1 MTAKSAS
8 VIDQEI
14 AKRVLAHRT
23 QLGLSQT
30 EVGEKLGVTFQQVQK
45 YEKGINR
52 IGAGRLFQ
60 MAAVFNIPVEALF
73 PKPVPLDEV
82 SAPPPPRELYSDILF
97 TADGRRMCLAF
108 AKIEDA
114 NVRKKVIAL
123 VEALTEPDDQ

>member
-1 MTAKSAS
+1 MATKIAS

-30 EVGEKLGVTFQQVQK
+30 EIGKKLGVTFQQIQK
-45 YEKGINR
+45 YEKGVNR

-60 MAAVFNIPVEALF
+60 LATVFNIPVEALF
-73 PKPVPLDEV
+73 PKPAPFTEAN
-82 SAPPPPRELYSDILF
+82 APPPPQELCSDILF

-108 AKIEDA
+108 AKIE
-114 NVRKKVIAL
+114 NSRVRKKVIAL
-123 VEALTEPDDQ
+123 VEALTEPNDQ

>member
-1 MTAKSAS
+1 MTTKSTS

-23 QLGLSQT
+23 QRGLSQT

-45 YEKGINR
+45 YEKATNR

-73 PKPVPLDEV
+73 PK
-82 SAPPPPRELYSDILF
+82 SAPIAAPSTPLPEPDLVSDILF
-97 TADGRRMCLAF
+97 TADGRRLCLAF
-108 AKIEDA
+108 AKIEDPK
-114 NVRKKVIAL
+114 VRKKVVAL
-123 VEALTEPDDQ
+123 VEALTEPDEP